1 MKSFSLFLFS
11 LVRVAMLVIL
21 SGYFLQM
28 TNGMADSRTIYIIFA
43 IPLFVASHF
52 IQMANVREKTRI
64 LCSSIDFIVITG
76 FSFLFLESGYLYLIF
91 FGVLSTTVFI
101 LYDQKKLLSLF
112 SSVFVAVWVTIS
124 LRIYILTGEF
134 SLSSNIV
141 NGMFVFYGAFVGS
154 LIRNFHHAKETIS
167 IQYGQL
173 NESHEALQAA
183 HRQLGEYAE
192 QVEQL
197 TVIRERNEIAREI
210 HDTVGHKMTA
220 LVVQLQVAREIA
232 ERDAEKIKEVIA
244 VCEQLTRDS
253 LQELRVS
260 VRTLKEDDRGISFH
274 VVLQELLDEFS
285 AMTQMETRL
294 LLNGESS
301 AIPKSLQ
308 PTIKRV
314 IQEGLTN
321 AKKHGNASACFVD
334 ILVAE
339 NELQLAITD
348 DGVGQKNIHP
358 NFGLINMKERVAEH
372 RGSFAIESVE
382 GEGFGIYITFP
393 FQSEEAGVIG

>member
-11 LVRVAMLVIL
+11 LVRVLMLVIL
-21 SGYFLQM
+21 SAYFLQM
-28 TNGMADSRTIYIIFA
+28 TSGIEDFRTTYIIVA
-43 IPLFVASHF
+43 IPIFIISHF

-64 LCSSIDFIVITG
+64 LCSSIDFIIITG
-76 FSFLFLESGYLYLIF
+76 FGFLFAESGYLYLIF
-91 FGVLSTTVFI
+91 FGILSTTVFI

-112 SSVFVAVWVTIS
+112 SGLFIAVWIMIS
-124 LRIYILTGEF
+124 LRIYLQTGGF

-167 IQYGQL
+167 LQYGQL

-197 TVIRERNEIAREI
+197 TAIRERNEIAREI

-220 LVVQLQVAREIA
+220 LVVQLQVAREMA
-232 ERDAEKIKEVIA
+232 ERDAERAKEVIA
-244 VCEQLTRDS
+244 LCEQLTRDS
-253 LQELRVS
+253 LHELRVS

-274 VVLQELLDEFS
+274 KVLQELLDEFS
-285 AMTQMETRL
+285 TMTLMETRL
-294 LLNGESS
+294 LVKGEFSS
-301 AIPKSLQ
+301 IPKSLE

-321 AKKHGNASACFVD
+321 AKKHGNADVCLVEIFVTEKEVRLTIKD
-334 ILVAE
+334 NGI
-339 NELQLAITD
+339 
-348 DGVGQKNIHP
+348 GQKNIHP

-372 RGSFAIESVE
+372 GGSFAIESVE
-382 GEGFGIYITFP
+382 GEGFGIYIALP
-393 FQSEEAGVIG
+393 FQQKEVGV

>member
-11 LVRVAMLVIL
+11 LVRVLMLVIM
-21 SGYFLQM
+21 SAYFLQM
-28 TNGMADSRTIYIIFA
+28 TSGIEDIRTIYIIVA
-43 IPLFVASHF
+43 IPIFVSSHF

-64 LCSSIDFIVITG
+64 LCSSIDFIVIAG
-76 FSFLFLESGYLYLIF
+76 FGFLFAESGYLYLIF

-112 SSVFVAVWVTIS
+112 SGLFIAVWIMIS
-124 LRIYILTGEF
+124 LRIYIQTGEF

-167 IQYGQL
+167 IQYRQL

-197 TVIRERNEIAREI
+197 TAIRERNEIAREI

-220 LVVQLQVAREIA
+220 LVVQLQVAREMA
-232 ERDAEKIKEVIA
+232 ERDAGKAKEVIA
-244 VCEQLTRDS
+244 LCEQLTRDS
-253 LQELRVS
+253 LHEIRVS

-274 VVLQELLDEFS
+274 KLLQVLLDEFS

-294 LLNGESS
+294 LMKGESS
-301 AIPKSLQ
+301 SIPKSLE

-321 AKKHGNASACFVD
+321 AKKHGNAGIC
-334 ILVAE
+334 LVE
-339 NELQLAITD
+339 IFITEKEVHLTIKD
-348 DGVGQKNIHP
+348 NGIGQKNIHP

-372 RGSFAIESVE
+372 GGSFAIESVE
-382 GEGFGIYITFP
+382 GEGFGIYIALP
-393 FQSEEAGVIG
+393 FQQKEVGVQV

>member
-11 LVRVAMLVIL
+11 LVRVLMLVIL
-21 SGYFLQM
+21 SAYFLQM
-28 TNGMADSRTIYIIFA
+28 TSGIEDFRTTYIIVA
-43 IPLFVASHF
+43 IPIFIISHF

-64 LCSSIDFIVITG
+64 LCSSIDFIIITG
-76 FSFLFLESGYLYLIF
+76 FGFLFAESGYLYLIF
-91 FGVLSTTVFI
+91 FGILSTTVFI

-112 SSVFVAVWVTIS
+112 SGLFIAVWIMIS
-124 LRIYILTGEF
+124 LRIYLQTGGF

-167 IQYGQL
+167 LQYGQL

-197 TVIRERNEIAREI
+197 TAIRERNEIAREI

-220 LVVQLQVAREIA
+220 LVVQLQVAREMA
-232 ERDAEKIKEVIA
+232 ERDAERAKEVIA
-244 VCEQLTRDS
+244 LCEQLTRDS
-253 LQELRVS
+253 LHELRVS

-274 VVLQELLDEFS
+274 KVLQELLDEFS
-285 AMTQMETRL
+285 TMTLMETRL
-294 LLNGESS
+294 LVKGESS
-301 AIPKSLQ
+301 SIPKSLE

-321 AKKHGNASACFVD
+321 AKKHGNADVCLVEIFVTEKEVRLTIKD
-334 ILVAE
+334 NGI
-339 NELQLAITD
+339 
-348 DGVGQKNIHP
+348 GQKNIHP

-372 RGSFAIESVE
+372 GGSFAIESVE
-382 GEGFGIYITFP
+382 GEGFGIYIALP
-393 FQSEEAGVIG
+393 FQQKEVGV